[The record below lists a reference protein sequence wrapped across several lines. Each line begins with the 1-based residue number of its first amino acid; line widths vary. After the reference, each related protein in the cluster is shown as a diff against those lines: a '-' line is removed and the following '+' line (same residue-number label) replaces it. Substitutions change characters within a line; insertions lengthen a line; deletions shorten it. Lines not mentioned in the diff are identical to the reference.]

1 MIVRRGLAPMSD
13 TVERDTVTT
22 IHYAGTVLDG
32 EVFDSSD
39 GGSPLA
45 FLVGHGNMIAGFEQ
59 ELMGAAVGEKRE
71 FTLTPDRAYG
81 ERDEDAIQQM
91 ERSLFPREL
100 ELEVGM
106 VLAAHSDQGPVQM
119 AITAIDGDLVT
130 VDFNHQM
137 AGMTICFS
145 VEVMEVRSATADEMT
160 HGHAH
165 APGGHH
171 H

>member
-1 MIVRRGLAPMSD
+1 MSS
-13 TVERDTVTT
+13 TVEHETVATV
-22 IHYAGTVLDG
+22 HYTGAFPDG
-32 EVFDSSD
+32 EVFDSSEGRD
-39 GGSPLA
+39 PLT
-45 FLVGHGNMIAGFEQ
+45 FLVGHGQMIPGFEH

-91 ERSLFPREL
+91 EKSQFPEGM

-106 VLAAHSDQGPVQM
+106 VLGAHSEQGPMQFSVS
-119 AITAIDGDLVT
+119 AIDGDEVT
-130 VDFNHQM
+130 IDFNHQM
-137 AGMTICFS
+137 AGMTLCFN
-145 VEVMEVRSATADEMT
+145 VEVVGVRSASADEIA

-165 APGGHH
+165 GPGGHH